1 MTAIEM
7 PPADVTVTEHVL
19 GLAPGRYGRSAL
31 VDPVSGITIS
41 YSSLAAKVCH
51 AAAGLARRGM
61 RPGDVAGVY
70 VTGPVAFTLASQ
82 SIRVAGGVPSPAA
95 AGTSHD
101 VIAAQLTECDA
112 RMLITD
118 DALDHS
124 SLEIAENSRVRQ
136 LISFGH
142 VNGVTRFDALLGD
155 GTMAP
160 LTRSGDDLALLAWT
174 HGPDGSPR
182 PVPVTHRESVAEL
195 RRLASD
201 AKLAAWDVILAG
213 PPTGDGRGYSAL
225 LDLALAVGAT
235 VVGAPGFEGEDLLA
249 LGRSHR
255 ATVALVPSSSDL
267 AGDSLRRV
275 TITP

>member
-7 PPADVTVTEHVL
+7 PAADVTVTEHVL

-41 YSSLAAKVCH
+41 YSSLAASVCA

-61 RPGDVAGVY
+61 QPGDVAGVY

-82 SIRVAGGVPSPAA
+82 SIRVAGGVPSLAA
-95 AGTSHD
+95 AGATHD
-101 VIAAQLTECDA
+101 VIAAQFTECDA

-118 DALDHS
+118 DALAHS

-142 VNGVTRFDALLGD
+142 VNGLTRFDALLGD

-160 LTRSGDDLALLAWT
+160 LTRGGDDLAVLAWT

-182 PVPVTHRESVAEL
+182 PIPVTHRESVAEL

-213 PPTGDGRGYSAL
+213 PPAGDGRGYSAL

-235 VVGAPGFEGEDLLA
+235 VVGAPGTKGEDLLA
-249 LGRSHR
+249 LGRTHH
-255 ATVALVPSSSDL
+255 ATVAFVPPSSDL
-267 AGDSLRRV
+267 ARGSLRRV
-275 TITP
+275 IITP

>member
-19 GLAPGRYGRSAL
+19 GLAPGRYGRPAL
-31 VDPVSGITIS
+31 VDPVSGVTIS
-41 YSSLAAKVCH
+41 YSSLAAHVCA

-95 AGTSHD
+95 AVSSHD

-118 DALDHS
+118 GSLAHS
-124 SLEIAENSRVRQ
+124 SLEIAEHSRVRQ
-136 LISFGH
+136 VISFGH
-142 VNGVTRFDALLGD
+142 ISGVTRFDALLRD
-155 GTMAP
+155 GTMRP

-174 HGPDGSPR
+174 QGPDGSPR

-213 PPTGDGRGYSAL
+213 PPSGDGRGYSAL

-235 VVGAPGFEGEDLLA
+235 VVGAPGAKGEDLLA

-255 ATVALVPSSSDL
+255 ATVALVPSCRDL
-267 AGDSLRRV
+267 AGSSLRRV